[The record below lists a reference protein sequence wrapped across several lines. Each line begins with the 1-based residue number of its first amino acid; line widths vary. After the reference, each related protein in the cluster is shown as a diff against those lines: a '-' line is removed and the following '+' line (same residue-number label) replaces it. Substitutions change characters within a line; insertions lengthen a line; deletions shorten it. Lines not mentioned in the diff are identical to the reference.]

1 LKIIFLSDFCK
12 RTGSIDVCMPRAA
25 ALAGLAVFAVTA
37 LTLWGG
43 FQLGEQYGRRSS
55 VETANAEVHKML
67 DAERRVIEDAKAEQR
82 AHLDALALKIA
93 QLQAHVMRL
102 DALGDRLVDVGKLD
116 RGEFDF
122 ASAPPQ
128 GGAED
133 SVPGDSLGVNDLS
146 NEMARISGLLAD
158 REEKLSA
165 LEYVLMNRKVLADVM
180 PSGRPVKQGWM
191 SSGYGKRT
199 DPFNGKKSYHR
210 GVDFAGKRGS
220 DVVAVASGVVVRAEK
235 ASGYGNLVEIR
246 HVDGYTTLY
255 GHNKENLVRAGD
267 VVSKGQ
273 TIALLGSTGRSSG
286 PHVHFEV
293 HRDGKI
299 VDPQRYV
306 RSK

>member
-1 LKIIFLSDFCK
+1 
-12 RTGSIDVCMPRAA
+12 M
-25 ALAGLAVFAVTA
+25 
-37 LTLWGG
+37 
-43 FQLGEQYGRRSS
+43 
-55 VETANAEVHKML
+55 
-67 DAERRVIEDAKAEQR
+67 
-82 AHLDALALKIA
+82 
-93 QLQAHVMRL
+93 
-102 DALGDRLVDVGKLD
+102 DVGKLD

-133 SVPGDSLGVNDLS
+133 NVPGDSLGVSDLS
-146 NEMARISGLLAD
+146 NGWRAFRLLAD

-165 LEYVLMNRKVLADVM
+165 RICADESQGVCRCDAIGT
-180 PSGRPVKQGWM
+180 PGETGWM

-267 VVSKGQ
+267 VVSRARRSRCSKHR
-273 TIALLGSTGRSSG
+273 ALERSACAFRGTPRRQDSRPPTLCPLQAGRAL
-286 PHVHFEV
+286 
-293 HRDGKI
+293 
-299 VDPQRYV
+299 
-306 RSK
+306 